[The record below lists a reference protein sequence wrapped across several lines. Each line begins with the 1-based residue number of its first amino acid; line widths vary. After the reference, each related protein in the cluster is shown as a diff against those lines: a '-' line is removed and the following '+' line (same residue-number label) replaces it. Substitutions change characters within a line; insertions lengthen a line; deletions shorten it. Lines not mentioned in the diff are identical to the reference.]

1 MHPRTTRTNRR
12 SREREFVL
20 HVFGADRSF
29 AYRVRMNSRLP
40 SLLAF
45 AFSSLL
51 ANAASADVP
60 PSPGYV
66 ETCTVAN
73 QGGPGR
79 ECRSCDTYHG
89 NPPDYCEGLV
99 GAGGFTRACRTSG
112 ASVWSEVWCKGV
124 AAVPPPTPA
133 PAPVAAATPAAENR
147 EDDGCSVANGAVGT
161 NAALW
166 MALAAWL
173 VSRAPSASR
182 RRRG

>member
-1 MHPRTTRTNRR
+1 MT
-12 SREREFVL
+12 
-20 HVFGADRSF
+20 
-29 AYRVRMNSRLP
+29 NSRLLSVLVLSSG
-40 SLLAF
+40 SLV
-45 AFSSLL
+45 
-51 ANAASADVP
+51 ASVATADVP

-73 QGGPGR
+73 ESGPGR

-89 NPPDYCEGLV
+89 NPPDYCQGLI
-99 GAGGFTRACRTSG
+99 GTGGFTRACRTSG
-112 ASVWSEVWCKGV
+112 ASVWSEVWCKGD
-124 AAVPPPTPA
+124 APPA
-133 PAPVAAATPAAENR
+133 PAPEPAPISATAATPAAENT

>member
-1 MHPRTTRTNRR
+1 MSGPDRAK
-12 SREREFVL
+12 EFVL
-20 HVFGADRSF
+20 HVFGADPSF
-29 AYRVRMNSRLP
+29 AYRAPMTSRLL
-40 SLLAF
+40 SLLVL
-45 AFSSLL
+45 SSGSFV
-51 ANAASADVP
+51 ASVASADVP

-73 QGGPGR
+73 ESGQGR

-112 ASVWSEVWCKGV
+112 ASVWSEVWCKG
-124 AAVPPPTPA
+124 AAAAPAPTPAPA
-133 PAPVAAATPAAENR
+133 PAPVAAATPAAENG
-147 EDDGCSVANGAVGT
+147 EDDGCSVANGAIGT

>member
-1 MHPRTTRTNRR
+1 
-12 SREREFVL
+12 
-20 HVFGADRSF
+20 
-29 AYRVRMNSRLP
+29 MNSRLL
-40 SLLAF
+40 SLLVL
-45 AFSSLL
+45 SSSTFV
-51 ANAASADVP
+51 ASAASADVP

-73 QGGPGR
+73 ESGQGR

-112 ASVWSEVWCKGV
+112 ASVWSEVWCKG
-124 AAVPPPTPA
+124 AAAAPAQAPA
-133 PAPVAAATPAAENR
+133 PAPATSPAVAAAENT

-173 VSRAPSASR
+173 VSRAPTASR